1 MSDIA
6 YTDDGVPYD
15 PNVGYNPLY
24 PQTKKDDTPQYALPV
39 EAPNFEQPSI
49 EQKMQAIQIRI
60 PQKKEPTLK
69 PVDHNPFEFEQTP
82 APQGT
87 NIIDKLAGTNGV
99 ERYQTWPEKIVREG
113 LDAPHKALTTG
124 FVPGSNEE
132 IAGAQ
137 AIAGI

>member
-99 ERYQTWPEKIVREG
+99 ERYQTWPEKNSPRRLG
-113 LDAPHKALTTG
+113 CSAQG
-124 FVPGSNEE
+124 FDNG
-132 IAGAQ
+132 ICAGQ
-137 AIAGI
+137 